1 MSYIA
6 HQLSAADGRCVSE
19 VQLKESRNQAEVRAL
34 GTVQKDAEEA
44 LTPPADTTLIS
55 ALSPL
60 QCKAWWLN
68 MKQN

>member
-1 MSYIA
+1 MVVVVLQTIP
-6 HQLSAADGRCVSE
+6 RPE
-19 VQLKESRNQAEVRAL
+19 KVRAL